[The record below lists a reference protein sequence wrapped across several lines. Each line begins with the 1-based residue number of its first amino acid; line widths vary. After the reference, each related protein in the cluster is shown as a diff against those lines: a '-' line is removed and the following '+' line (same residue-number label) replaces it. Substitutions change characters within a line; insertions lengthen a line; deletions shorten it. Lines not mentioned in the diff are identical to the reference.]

1 MSRSPKAKTKTTTM
15 VPSMV
20 PWIVVVRPII
30 LFLPPIMVQTS
41 NTTNGITVGCANGST
56 MQSKATDCLAL
67 CNLPP
72 TARTCHKFYEAHLP
86 LLSVPKLCVYGCKVQ
101 FGPTTVNVTN
111 NEQFVLT
118 GTKDPTRNL
127 YTVPLHDTVKEHPR

>member
-1 MSRSPKAKTKTTTM
+1 
-15 VPSMV
+15 
-20 PWIVVVRPII
+20 
-30 LFLPPIMVQTS
+30 
-41 NTTNGITVGCANGST
+41 

-127 YTVPLHDTVKEHPR
+127 YTVPLHDTVKEHPRRPHIEPTVTAANAYDITRTAQQLAFLHASAGYPTRTTFCCAI